1 MKKLKTVQDLGNDL
15 LAQMK
20 AKNLCPNDL
29 LDYAVVYPQQE
40 KIYNDEFDLVGDLN
54 YGSNE
59 GIYLDVYIRGDCSD
73 KPGKTVRKLALTFKT
88 LRQDDEALY
97 EMAKLQASCMI
108 TFRSY
113 MYKNAS
119 DYERRGFKCVKQ
131 TNGSGAAIFCE
142 SKKKAKLLKEQGY
155 TVTELLTGKNLLPR
169 FSKKGENTCK
179 D

>member
-15 LAQMK
+15 LKQMK
-20 AKNLCPNDL
+20 AKALCPNDL

-59 GIYLDVYIRGDCSD
+59 GIYLDVYIRGDFSD
-73 KPGKTVRKLALTFKT
+73 KPGKNVRKPVLTFKT

-108 TFRSY
+108 AFRSY

-119 DYERRGFKCVKQ
+119 DYERRSFKCAKQ
-131 TNGSGAAIFCE
+131 TNGSGSICRAVIFCE
-142 SKKKAKLLKEQGY
+142 SKEKAKLLKKQGY
-155 TVTELLTGKNLLPR
+155 TVTELLTGKNL
-169 FSKKGENTCK
+169 
-179 D
+179 